1 MNSVP
6 NLKIALII
14 TFSKIDA
21 LYEFNPFPAVL
32 FIIHYYIY
40 YAVSNLE
47 FKCKVASLTSWNQ
60 CPKYLNYFTF

>member
-47 FKCKVASLTSWNQ
+47 FKCKVASLTS
-60 CPKYLNYFTF
+60 